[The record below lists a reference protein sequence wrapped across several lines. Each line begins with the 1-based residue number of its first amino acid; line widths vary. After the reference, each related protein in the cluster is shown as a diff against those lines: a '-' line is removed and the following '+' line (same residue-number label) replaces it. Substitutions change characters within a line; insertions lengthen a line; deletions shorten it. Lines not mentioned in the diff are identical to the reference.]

1 MNLFMV
7 VDELKSICCNFSC
20 KKLWIVEKKLWVY
33 MKVINS

>member
-20 KKLWIVEKKLWVY
+20 KKIVEKKLWVY